1 MGNRCLK
8 ITVEPVD
15 AWARWKIRDNVTRDA
30 DTVLM
35 VTCCADGIHR
45 QIHTELIGDKGD
57 LLLCAASVVQAL
69 DKPYRLALVK
79 LLWRKRHQRKP
90 MKEVNAQW

>member
-15 AWARWKIRDNVTRDA
+15 AWAQWKIRDNVTRDA
-30 DTVLM
+30 D
-35 VTCCADGIHR
+35 
-45 QIHTELIGDKGD
+45 TELIGDKGD

-69 DKPYRLALVK
+69 DKPYRLALAK

-90 MKEVNAQW
+90 MREVDAQW